1 MFNPIYDHV
10 PMERDSK
17 YSLVNTGFYK
27 EDDNISHNDKYRNI
41 ISIKGDKIYDKLV
54 RNVVNLVQLD

>member
-27 EDDNISHNDKYRNI
+27 EDDNISHNDQYQYI
-41 ISIKGDKIYDKLV
+41 ISIKGDKIYDS
-54 RNVVNLVQLD
+54 